1 MASKRPAEDEEDVP
15 ILKKSTLTFNSSTF
29 KFKPSTLDPNKNKD
43 QKNPFLKPSSF
54 ANPFAKPTNQ
64 QPANVSSDNPFLNV
78 SVDEKQDEDKSD
90 SEAEDTKK
98 RKADESSASELS
110 DSKVA
115 KTEEKS
121 EDKVET
127 KAATKTFGDNAAS
140 KFVFGQKLSE
150 RAKVDEAK
158 DDGKKPL
165 ISFSTVQTKEEEGE
179 SSSKEAKSEEDLKKL
194 EEDAAEQFAA
204 INNKEIAPEI
214 DIKTGEEDEKCVL
227 QVMCKLYQY
236 DNKSQSWKERG
247 VGQLHL
253 NDSIN
258 AEQSYSR
265 LVMRSKGSMRLVLNT
280 KIWADMSLTRANK
293 KSIRISAR
301 TQDDEIGVFLLQ
313 GSISDM
319 TQTWQ
324 AVDYRVVRAKFARD
338 KQREK
343 EEGENPQTSNGDSQK
358 EKEESPKE
366 KEEKEGEESKD
377 SK

>member
-1 MASKRPAEDEEDVP
+1 MASKRPAENEEDVP
-15 ILKKSTLTFNSSTF
+15 ILKKSTLNFNSSTF

-54 ANPFAKPTNQ
+54 ANPFAKSTTQ

-98 RKADESSASELS
+98 RKADESSTSELS

-115 KTEEKS
+115 KTEEKR

-127 KAATKTFGDNAAS
+127 KAATKTFGDSTAS

-150 RAKVDEAK
+150 RAKVDEVK
-158 DDGKKPL
+158 EDCKKPL
-165 ISFSTVQTKEEEGE
+165 ISFSTVQTKEEEGGA
-179 SSSKEAKSEEDLKKL
+179 SKEGKSEEDLKKL
-194 EEDAAEQFAA
+194 EQDAAEQFAA

-280 KIWADMSLTRANK
+280 KIWADMSHTRANK

-319 TQTWQ
+319 TQMWQ
-324 AVDYRVVRAKFARD
+324 AIDYRVVRAKFARD

-343 EEGENPQTSNGDSQK
+343 EEGENPQTSNGDSQE
-358 EKEESPKE
+358 EKEEAPKE
-366 KEEKEGEESKD
+366 KAEKEGEESKD

>member
-1 MASKRPAEDEEDVP
+1 MSQSS
-15 ILKKSTLTFNSSTF
+15 KKSTLTFKSSTF

-54 ANPFAKPTNQ
+54 ANPFAKSTVEP
-64 QPANVSSDNPFLNV
+64 VKLSSDNPFLNV
-78 SVDEKQDEDKSD
+78 SVDESQDEDEKSEEKDED
-90 SEAEDTKK
+90 SKK
-98 RKADESSASELS
+98 RKADESNTSELS

-121 EDKVET
+121 EDKDKT
-127 KAATKTFGDNAAS
+127 KVATKTFGDKNS
-140 KFVFGQKLSE
+140 NKFVFGQKLAE
-150 RAKVDEAK
+150 RAKVDEGNG
-158 DDGKKPL
+158 DDKNPL
-165 ISFSTVQTKEEEGE
+165 ISFSTVQKKEEGE
-179 SSSKEAKSEEDLKKL
+179 SSTQEASEDDLKKL
-194 EEDAAEQFAA
+194 EEDAAKQFAA

-247 VGQLHL
+247 VGKLHL

-258 AEQSYSR
+258 SEQSHSR

-293 KSIRISAR
+293 KSIRVSAR
-301 TQDDEIGVFLLQ
+301 TQDGEIGVFLLQ

-319 TQTWQ
+319 TQMWQ

-343 EEGENPQTSNGDSQK
+343 EEGETPETSNGDSQGEEEK
-358 EKEESPKE
+358 EKLPKE
-366 KEEKEGEESKD
+366 KTEEGSED